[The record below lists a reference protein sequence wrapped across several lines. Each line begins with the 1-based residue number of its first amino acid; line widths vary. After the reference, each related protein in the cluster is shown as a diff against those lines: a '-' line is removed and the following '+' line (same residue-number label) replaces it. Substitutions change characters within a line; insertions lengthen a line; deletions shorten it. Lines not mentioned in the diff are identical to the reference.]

1 MSIKFKAFGNQQSP
15 MKEKRDCK
23 ECGVPLKDWQ
33 VKEGYDLCLDCYK
46 ESRKSSHEILK
57 EKALEEESQ
66 EDAENEE
73 EEDTETEEEVDEGV
87 KEIDDEDLGYGSG
100 HLEDDLQGEEE
111 ED

>member
-1 MSIKFKAFGNQQSP
+1 MFENSFVL

-33 VKEGYDLCLDCYK
+33 VKQGYDLCLDCYK
-46 ESRKSSHEILK
+46 EKKSSHNMLK

-73 EEDTETEEEVDEGV
+73 EEDTETEEEVDKGV
-87 KEIDDEDLGYGSG
+87 EEIDEKDLGYGSG